1 MPTRGQRLISDV
13 CLLRAIRIG
22 DGDVDD
28 DDDNEGERDAD
39 GMMIH
44 SHLKRVCP
52 NIVTDRIPD
61 SLVIRIMT
69 SA

>member
-1 MPTRGQRLISDV
+1 LISDV
-13 CLLRAIRIG
+13 PVSMLRVRIG

-44 SHLKRVCP
+44 SHLKRACQ